1 MSIANQLDGERIAQ
15 DVARQ
20 RLALEL
26 LDRHPGKFTQRHYFL
41 AIVLGAAFGGLN
53 AFYLSQYAL
62 LAVGVIAGT
71 GFLLGVVAF
80 QETLSLRRR
89 LDAALV
95 LLRKK
100 ESLDE

>member
-53 AFYLSQYAL
+53 AFYLGQYAL
-62 LAVGVIAGT
+62 LAVGVLAGA
-71 GFLLGVVAF
+71 GFWLAVGAF
-80 QETLSLRRR
+80 QETLSLRCR

-100 ESLDE
+100 ESLGE